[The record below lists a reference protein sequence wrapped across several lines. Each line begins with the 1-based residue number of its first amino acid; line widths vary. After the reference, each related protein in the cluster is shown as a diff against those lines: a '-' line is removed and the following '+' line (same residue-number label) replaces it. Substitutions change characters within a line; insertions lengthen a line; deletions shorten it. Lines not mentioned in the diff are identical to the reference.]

1 MADLS
6 KNGMTEQGKRNP
18 HEKKILKLK
27 KDQIPNIVSEADEK
41 VQQAIIWLLS
51 NEQFFGNLIIS
62 LKRKR
67 TFDIPTMA
75 VYYDNG
81 FHFIYNP
88 VFALS
93 LSKPNIVGIIKHELF
108 HLIFK
113 HISRKKGISDF
124 EKWNIAADLAINSII
139 KDYIPE
145 GGMFPDI
152 KEFEHLKLEWLK
164 NAEYYYNKLDEKA
177 MGGVSKKTNYKVK
190 IKGAGNPSQQGQGG
204 QQQQGQGQGQ
214 PQDGQGQG
222 QGQSDMGG
230 NQAGNDEIEVEVGGM
245 TDTHDWDGEKQKD
258 VPEEILEIDIKQLL
272 ENAYNNS
279 SSSKMWG
286 NTPAD
291 LIKEIEAFIFKKSE
305 IPWQV
310 LFRKY
315 ILFAKKI
322 FNINTRQKKNKKYGY
337 AFPGTKVKEKLAI
350 ACIFDTSGSVSEK
363 EYIACVNELYSMSK
377 AVDTINIVHCDTQ
390 PHDIGKLTK
399 SMLNGTGRNKLN
411 RHGYGGTDMSPAVRY
426 CEEKY
431 KPDVLICLTDAY
443 MDFQWKPSKIP
454 MIWVVTNDQANV
466 PRTHGRT
473 VRLKIN
479 QE

>member
-1 MADLS
+1 MANLE

-18 HEKKILKLK
+18 HERKILKLK

-164 NAEYYYNKLDEKA
+164 NAEYYYNRLDEKA
-177 MGGVSKKTNYKVK
+177 MGGVFQKTKYKVK
-190 IKGAGNPSQQGQGG
+190 IKGSGQQQGQGKG
-204 QQQQGQGQGQ
+204 QPQQGQGQGQ
-214 PQDGQGQG
+214 GQGQD

-230 NQAGNDEIEVEVGGM
+230 DQTGNDEIEVEVGGM
-245 TDTHDWDGEKQKD
+245 TDIHDWDGEKQKD
-258 VPEEILEIDIKQLL
+258 VPEEVLEIDIKQLL

-322 FNINTRQKKNKKYGY
+322 FNISTRQKKNKKYGY
-337 AFPGTKVKEKLAI
+337 AFPGTKVKEKLSI
-350 ACIFDTSGSVSEK
+350 ACIFDTSGSVSEP
-363 EYIACVNELYSMSK
+363 EFLACINELYSMSK
-377 AVDTINIVHCDTQ
+377 AVDTINIVHADTKEY
-390 PHDIGKLTK
+390 DLGKLTK
-399 SMLNGTGRNKLN
+399 SMLNGSGRSKLN
-411 RHGYGGTDMSPAVRY
+411 RHGYGGTEFLRPLEY
-426 CEEKY
+426 TFNKY
-431 KPDVLICLTDAY
+431 KPDVIVYLTDGYA
-443 MDFQWKPSKIP
+443 DLNFTPPKVPIV
-454 MIWVVTNDQANV
+454 WVITNDQATI
-466 PRTHGRT
+466 PKRLGRT
-473 VRLKIN
+473 VRLKVN
-479 QE
+479 QEGQ

>member
-1 MADLS
+1 MADLE
-6 KNGMTEQGKRNP
+6 KKGMVEKGERNP

-27 KDQIPNIVSEADEK
+27 KEQVPDIIREADEK
-41 VQQAIIWLLS
+41 VQGAIIWLLS

-81 FHFIYNP
+81 FNFIYNP
-88 VFALS
+88 VFVLS

-113 HISRKKGISDF
+113 HISRKKGIENF

-152 KEFEHLKLEWLK
+152 KELQHLKLEWLK
-164 NAEYYYNKLDEKA
+164 NAEYYYNKLDKQACDAISPKA
-177 MGGVSKKTNYKVK
+177 NYKVK
-190 IKGAGNPSQQGQGG
+190 LKG
-204 QQQQGQGQGQ
+204 QQGQGQGQ
-214 PQDGQGQG
+214 PQQGQG
-222 QGQSDMGG
+222 QPQQGDGQDDMGG
-230 NQAGNDEIEVEVGGM
+230 NKGQDGEIEVEIGGM

-258 VPEEILEIDIKQLL
+258 VPEEILEVDIKQLL
-272 ENAYNNS
+272 EEAYNNS

-286 NTPAD
+286 NTPLD
-291 LIKEIEAFIFKKSE
+291 LIKEIESFIFKKSE

-315 ILFAKKI
+315 IMFAKKI
-322 FNINTRQKKNKKYGY
+322 FQISTRQKRNKKYHW
-337 AFPGTKVKEKLAI
+337 AFPGTKTKEKLSI
-350 ACIFDTSGSVSEK
+350 ACIFDTSGSVSEP
-363 EYIACVNELYSMSK
+363 EYLACVNELYSMNK
-377 AVDTINIVHCDTQ
+377 AVDSINIVHCDTQ

-399 SMLNGTGRNKLN
+399 SMLNGTGKKKLN

-443 MDFQWKPSKIP
+443 MDFNWKPSKIP
-454 MIWVVTNDQANV
+454 MIWVVTNENV
-466 PRTHGRT
+466 VPKTHGRT
-473 VRLKIN
+473 VHLKVN
-479 QE
+479 QDQ

>member
-1 MADLS
+1 MANLD
-6 KNGMTEQGKRNP
+6 KNGMVEQGKRNP

-27 KDQIPNIVSEADEK
+27 KDKIPEIVSEADKK
-41 VQQAIIWLLS
+41 VQEAIIWLLA

-81 FHFIYNP
+81 FNFIYNP
-88 VFALS
+88 VFALT
-93 LSKPNIVGIIKHELF
+93 LSKPNMVGVIKHELF

-113 HISRKKGISDF
+113 HISRKKGITDF

-145 GGMFPDI
+145 GGMVPDLEQF
-152 KEFEHLKLEWLK
+152 KHLDLEWLK

-177 MGGVSKKTNYKVK
+177 CNSIRPKTNYKVK
-190 IKGAGNPSQQGQGG
+190 IKGSGGSGGQPQKGQGG
-204 QQQQGQGQGQ
+204 GQ
-214 PQDGQGQG
+214 PQDGEGDGDQQDQQGL
-222 QGQSDMGG
+222 GG
-230 NQAGNDEIEVEVGGM
+230 GKPDDNGEFEVEVGGM
-245 TDTHDWDGEKQKD
+245 TDVHDWDGEKQKE
-258 VPEEILEIDIKQLL
+258 VPEEILEVDIKQLL

-279 SSSKMWG
+279 TTSKMWG

-315 ILFAKKI
+315 IMFAKKI
-322 FNINTRQKKNKKYGY
+322 KNIITRQRKNRNYGWK
-337 AFPGTKVKEKLAI
+337 FPGKKIIEELSICA
-350 ACIFDTSGSVSEK
+350 IFDTSGSVSEA
-363 EYIACVNELYSMSK
+363 EFIACLNELYSMSK
-377 AVDTINIVHCDTQ
+377 AVSSINIVHCDTQ
-390 PHDIGKLTK
+390 PYDVGKLTK
-399 SMLNGTGRNKLN
+399 SMLSGTGKKKLS
-411 RHGYGGTDMSPAVRY
+411 RRGYGGTDMSPAVRY

-431 KPDVLICLTDAY
+431 KPDVIVCLTDTY
-443 MDFQWKPSKIP
+443 MDWNWKPSKIP
-454 MIWVVTNDQANV
+454 MIWVSTNENKAPKQF
-466 PRTHGRT
+466 GRT
-473 VRLKIN
+473 VHLKIN
-479 QE
+479 QDK